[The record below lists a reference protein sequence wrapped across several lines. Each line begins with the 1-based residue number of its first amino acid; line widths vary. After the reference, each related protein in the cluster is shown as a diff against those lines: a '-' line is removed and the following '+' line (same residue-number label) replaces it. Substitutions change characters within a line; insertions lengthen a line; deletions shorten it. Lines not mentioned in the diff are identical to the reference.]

1 MACDLSSGRIVGCKD
16 AIGGIVRVYMGNF
29 QDMVNNTTFAAS
41 ATNVVSAIA
50 AQTFYQFDVR
60 PETSS
65 LTVNFQANAA
75 NGTTFFEQNLSLV
88 FQKLD
93 ATDLADIRILC
104 QGRPNIWVETQE
116 KDSNGIPVV
125 YLVGAEFGMNV
136 TGGNA
141 ATGTAMGDMNG
152 FTIELQG
159 KEREVMFEATPG
171 TLGSSDSPLDNV
183 TGVTISA

>member
-29 QDMVNNTTFAAS
+29 KDMVNNSTFTAS
-41 ATNVVSAIA
+41 ASNVVSAIEG
-50 AQTFYQFDVR
+50 QTFYVFDVR

-116 KDSNGIPVV
+116 KDSNGVPVV

-141 ATGTAMGDMNG
+141 TTGTAMGDMNG
-152 FTIELQG
+152 YTIELQG
-159 KEREVMFEATPG
+159 KEREVMYEATPG
-171 TLGSSDSPLDNV
+171 TVGDVLVNV
-183 TGVTISA
+183 TGVSITPN